1 MAYLLGILVTLSI
14 ILFCYTAWLR
24 WRTRQ
29 PSDRVRKLYDRFC
42 QKAAQLGAQR
52 EPCEG
57 PADFAR
63 RAAQLIPDESDQIRQ
78 ISRAYMAIRYAP
90 PSHGRLID
98 EFARAVNA
106 FGK

>member
-1 MAYLLGILVTLSI
+1 MTYLLGNFRDANDHSFLL
-14 ILFCYTAWLR
+14 TAWLR

-29 PSDRVRKLYDRFC
+29 PPDRVRNLYDRFC

-63 RAAQLIPDESDQIRQ
+63 RAARLIPGESDQNSPNFQSLHSASLCAAIAGPTDRQ
-78 ISRAYMAIRYAP
+78 ICQERELIR
-90 PSHGRLID
+90 
-98 EFARAVNA
+98 
-106 FGK
+106 